1 MPAEAVQA
9 EITKLALLV
18 LVVAV
23 QVDIEVEILRF
34 QE

>member
-1 MPAEAVQA
+1 VVVEA
-9 EITKLALLV
+9 EITQLALLV
-18 LVVAV
+18 LAVVV